1 MRFLRQPL
9 LTMAAVAALAVAT
22 MIPAFTAKAAP
33 NPGPA
38 ERLLTGIYDA
48 GRRAG
53 IMTGIIQAGMADT
66 NGVNCA
72 VLRGSPFMCI
82 KNQAAAP
89 ITDIQIV
96 NMGGMMGNGWMN
108 MGYFGGAIQPGGT
121 TIVKFGTY
129 GSGCQK
135 ILFVRLQS
143 GSTHPFNLDVCAN
156 SSLVVQGW

>member
-1 MRFLRQPL
+1 MRFFRRPIV
-9 LTMAAVAALAVAT
+9 TVAAIAALAASA
-22 MIPAFTAKAAP
+22 AFSAVIAAP
-33 NPGPA
+33 PVPQPGPY
-38 ERLLTGIYDA
+38 EKLFTGLLKVGA
-48 GRRAG
+48 
-53 IMTGIIQAGMADT
+53 MDT

-135 ILFVRLQS
+135 ILFVRLQN